1 MVYLPLLMKLLVNDL
16 NEIKSKPFS
25 IMLHNYALD
34 KLTKI
39 GPLYQS
45 EFKQII
51 GQVPVYRT
59 KLENAIKRKG
69 SATDAQ
75 KKLEASQIAQPN
87 SSSTMIKLKTD
98 FSHYG

>member
-25 IMLHNYALD
+25 VMLHNYALD

-39 GPLYQS
+39 GPLYQT
-45 EFKQII
+45 EFKQIVA
-51 GQVPVYRT
+51 QVPAYRT

-69 SATDAQ
+69 SANDAQ
-75 KKLEASQIAQPN
+75 KKLDASQIAQTN
-87 SSSTMIKLKTD
+87 SATTMIKLKTD
-98 FSHYG
+98 FSNYG